1 MKPKTPLYILSGE
14 MYKNTKDSNSEKIEI
29 YHEYDTKE
37 KALSMYQSYI
47 EVFMESIGEEF
58 TCVEAAEIALHRYLR
73 KHENDIVNI
82 LGDEVSDDVFNGL
95 WVWYVPDANKFY
107 VLKEGGRYY
116 RYREVVASFGDDLLL

>member
-14 MYKNTKDSNSEKIEI
+14 MYKNTKDGNTEKLEI

-37 KALSMYQSYI
+37 EALSMFHSYI

-58 TCVEAAEIALHRYLR
+58 SCVEAAEIALHRHLR
-73 KHENDIVNI
+73 KHENDNINI

-95 WVWYVPDANKFY
+95 WVWYVPDAEKY
-107 VLKEGGRYY
+107 DILKEGGKYY
-116 RYREVVASFGDDLLL
+116 HDKEMIASFGDDLLL